1 MDPASRLKELNNKAN
16 DFTFDNKIP
25 VKRYIRSSKEMERMA
40 LVYAAEN
47 EWENGFLLYMKMIT
61 LLVEKIPKHSSYKTL
76 SPDDRAVIRKRC
88 QSAFSAAEKLK
99 KALKSQFQKEYDD
112 WLKNEEERKKQ
123 EEEQRIALEKSKKSS
138 NTPETSFPVAPL
150 KTPIPNEVP
159 PITTFGAYPNIPE
172 VAPNNERVQPSAPP
186 SYEPSSPQYH
196 EPSPS
201 YEPQLPPSYDQAM
214 DYNTVSVAEL
224 KRDVPSIDRSSKP
237 TITPEVNRDKKPQD
251 AIFRQ
256 DSSLDGNRKIIISSD
271 LVPKFL
277 QLSSRNTRQNLETC
291 AILTG
296 KLSQNRFFITHLVV
310 PKQSATPDSCT
321 TECEEELFDVQ
332 DKYDLITL
340 GWIHTHPSQTSFLSS
355 VDLHTQCSYQQLMPE
370 AIAIVCSPKYNTTG
384 IYRLTPNHGLNFIAS
399 CSQSGFHPHPK
410 EPPLFEDSPLVHV
423 ENGSTTEVVDLR

>member
-1 MDPASRLKELNNKAN
+1 MN
-16 DFTFDNKIP
+16 TFPIVPIKIP
-25 VKRYIRSSKEMERMA
+25 
-40 LVYAAEN
+40 
-47 EWENGFLLYMKMIT
+47 FF
-61 LLVEKIPKHSSYKTL
+61 
-76 SPDDRAVIRKRC
+76 C
-88 QSAFSAAEKLK
+88 
-99 KALKSQFQKEYDD
+99 FQ
-112 WLKNEEERKKQ
+112 KQ

-256 DSSLDGNRKIIISSD
+256 GWSRL
-271 LVPKFL
+271 FL
-277 QLSSRNTRQNLETC
+277 QRYLSCQ
-291 AILTG
+291 
-296 KLSQNRFFITHLVV
+296 
-310 PKQSATPDSCT
+310 ATAPFKIHSVKDKSCYF
-321 TECEEELFDVQ
+321 L
-332 DKYDLITL
+332 KYD
-340 GWIHTHPSQTSFLSS
+340 
-355 VDLHTQCSYQQLMPE
+355 DL
-370 AIAIVCSPKYNTTG
+370 
-384 IYRLTPNHGLNFIAS
+384 
-399 CSQSGFHPHPK
+399 
-410 EPPLFEDSPLVHV
+410 
-423 ENGSTTEVVDLR
+423 